1 MNPLF
6 LQMYS
11 FGDHEPSHTLENIE
25 KAAKMGYS
33 GVELYAPNFEIPTDE
48 LKACLEKNH
57 MQVISYHAPEDKIV
71 EMLPYAEALGL
82 KYVGI
87 AWHEFSNLAEVDAF
101 AAKLDAIGAACRHH
115 GIRLTYHNH
124 TQEFVSFEGMT
135 VMDYL
140 IAKTAPENLSI
151 ELDAGWC
158 AAAGFSPIEFVK
170 KHSGR
175 VKLIHIK
182 ESSKVIGTDKPSET
196 TANINC
202 PAGDGL
208 VDWKALKETADACGC
223 EAYIVEREY
232 TYEGTR
238 EACLQADYDYYSK
251 L

>member
-25 KAAKMGYS
+25 RAAKMGYS
-33 GVELYAPNFEIPTDE
+33 GVELYAPNFEIPADE

-71 EMLPYAEALGL
+71 EMIPYAKALGL
-82 KYVGI
+82 KFVGI
-87 AWHEFSNLAEVDAF
+87 AWHEFLSLADIDAF
-101 AAKLDAIGAACRHH
+101 AAKLDAIGAVCKQH
-115 GIRLTYHNH
+115 GICLTYHNH
-124 TQEFVSFEGMT
+124 TQEFASFDGMT
-135 VMDYL
+135 VMEHL
-140 IAKTAPENLSI
+140 IAKTSPEHLSI

-182 ESSKVIGTDKPSET
+182 ESSEVIGTGQPSEE
-196 TANINC
+196 TARINC
-202 PAGDGL
+202 PAGKGL
-208 VDWKALKETADACGC
+208 VDWRALKAAADACGC

-238 EACLQADYDYYSK
+238 QMCLQADIDYYRT